1 MVLRCS
7 WLITY
12 LSRTAQR
19 ETMKSEEPFQVFSLK
34 LETLG
39 PLLDLKITPERL
51 EQLQRSTG
59 QDDTLQI
66 LETTILTRWSL
77 QKEEVPIKIREHWSY
92 RDELTVH
99 NGVLFKGSRVVIPP
113 LLRPEV
119 KSRIHS
125 SHLAVEAC
133 LRKARNTVFWPSMN
147 AEVRD
152 QIKQCS
158 ICNEFQAKNQK
169 LPMQSHK
176 LPDHPWSRVAT
187 DQFKLHSKD
196 YIALVDFYSDFIEV
210 KKLEE
215 NTSSS
220 VIEFFKEQLSR
231 YGIPD
236 TVVTDNGPQFSS
248 QEIRH
253 FTLN

>member
-1 MVLRCS
+1 
-7 WLITY
+7 
-12 LSRTAQR
+12 
-19 ETMKSEEPFQVFSLK
+19 MKSEEPFQVFSLK

-99 NGVLFKGSRVVIPP
+99 NGVLFKGSRVVIPQ

-125 SHLAVEAC
+125 SHLGVEAC
-133 LRKARNTVFWPSMN
+133 LRKAGDTVFWPSIN

-158 ICNEFQAKNQK
+158 ICN
-169 LPMQSHK
+169 
-176 LPDHPWSRVAT
+176 
-187 DQFKLHSKD
+187 
-196 YIALVDFYSDFIEV
+196 
-210 KKLEE
+210 
-215 NTSSS
+215 
-220 VIEFFKEQLSR
+220 
-231 YGIPD
+231 
-236 TVVTDNGPQFSS
+236 
-248 QEIRH
+248 
-253 FTLN
+253 